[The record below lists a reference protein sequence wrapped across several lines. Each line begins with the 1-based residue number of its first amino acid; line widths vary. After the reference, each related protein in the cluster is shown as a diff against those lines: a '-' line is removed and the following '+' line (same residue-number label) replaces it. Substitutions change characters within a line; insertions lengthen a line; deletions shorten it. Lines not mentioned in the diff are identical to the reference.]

1 MGKEG
6 SGEEGGVGANGM
18 WEGEGSGCEGGKGSG
33 DCGGRVKAGGGGGDE
48 RDGEG
53 GEGGGRSVEVRSSGK
68 ELGETRGMTWAS

>member
-33 DCGGRVKAGGGGGDE
+33 DCGGRVKAGGGGGMRGTE
-48 RDGEG
+48 RVVKGE
-53 GEGGGRSVEVRSSGK
+53 EGQWR
-68 ELGETRGMTWAS
+68 